1 MKSDGGLVAA
11 ILPAAGRGS
20 RLGGGTLK
28 QFRLL
33 GDKPLLVHSLEGI
46 VAAGVVQ
53 WFVVVVPPAD
63 LEAARGL
70 LQGIVPH
77 GIALEVVA
85 GGARRQD
92 SVAAGLAVLP
102 DGYQVVVVHDAV
114 RPFPRP
120 EWIIRTVALC
130 QSFEG
135 AVVAL
140 PATDTLKEVQ
150 LDRAASQGH
159 SGIIEG
165 TLPRDRIW
173 QAQTPQAFRVEVLR
187 RAFQNAGEQGLMGT
201 DEAVLVESI
210 GGRVAVVAGSP
221 DNIKVTTPKD
231 WAYLEWK
238 LSHARGRRGND

>member
-1 MKSDGGLVAA
+1 MKSVAESVAA
-11 ILPAAGRGS
+11 ILPAAGQGS
-20 RLGGGTLK
+20 RLRGGTRK

-33 GDKPLLVHSLEGI
+33 GNKPLLVHSLEGI
-46 VAAGVVQ
+46 MAAGVVR

-63 LEAARGL
+63 LEAARDL
-70 LQGIVPH
+70 LQGVVPH

-120 EWIIRTVALC
+120 EWITRTVALC
-130 QSFEG
+130 QSFDG
-135 AVVAL
+135 AIVAL

-150 LDRAASQGH
+150 LDRAASRGH
-159 SGIIEG
+159 SGTIEG
-165 TLPRDRIW
+165 TLPRDRVW

-187 RAFQNAGEQGLMGT
+187 RAFQHAGEQGLIGT
-201 DEAVLVESI
+201 DEAALVESI

-221 DNIKVTTPKD
+221 DNIKVTTPED

-238 LSHARGRRGND
+238 LSHTRRSGADD